1 MCVQTCTQSVDRGM
15 MVASSTERK
24 GMAAGKETTHT
35 IIKVTPATP
44 TLKTDV
50 KGEAALDALLNELQT
65 FSKPSST
72 CSTSSSSAKKPGQ

>member
-1 MCVQTCTQSVDRGM
+1 M
-15 MVASSTERK
+15 MGR
-24 GMAAGKETTHT
+24 ETTPHT

-65 FSKPSST
+65 FSKPSPP
-72 CSTSSSSAKKPGQ
+72 SSGKKPGQLQLLPN

>member
-1 MCVQTCTQSVDRGM
+1 MNVQSVDRGM
-15 MVASSTERK
+15 MGGGSGRQEA
-24 GMAAGKETTHT
+24 THT

-65 FSKPSST
+65 FSKPSPP
-72 CSTSSSSAKKPGQ
+72 SSAKKPGQLI

>member
-1 MCVQTCTQSVDRGM
+1 MLCVNVQSVDRGM
-15 MVASSTERK
+15 MGARQE
-24 GMAAGKETTHT
+24 ATHT

-65 FSKPSST
+65 FSKPSPP
-72 CSTSSSSAKKPGQ
+72 SSQKKPG